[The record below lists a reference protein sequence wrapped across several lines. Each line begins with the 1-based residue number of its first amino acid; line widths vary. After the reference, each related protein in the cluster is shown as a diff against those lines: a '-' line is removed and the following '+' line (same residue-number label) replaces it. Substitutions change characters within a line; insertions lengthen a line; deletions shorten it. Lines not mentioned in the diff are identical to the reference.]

1 MKYFSAAKFSVNTL
15 DPKFAD
21 FFRITLTFTMF
32 IYVYMNITCTWYGE
46 IVSGIWQLAR
56 CLATDVMKLPAKSY
70 SRSYISKKNTLSPS
84 KRWSRL

>member
-32 IYVYMNITCTWYGE
+32 IYVYMNITCT
-46 IVSGIWQLAR
+46 
-56 CLATDVMKLPAKSY
+56 
-70 SRSYISKKNTLSPS
+70 
-84 KRWSRL
+84 